1 MQKQEITMSDN
12 IDKPTK
18 EELVESFL
26 DIVIES
32 FTDWIVDATRVIR
45 DLKSEKLTAST
56 HISAPHLRKIDTS
69 IAFLRKRINDLY
81 LSYKELEEEY
91 KTEIFSVEYFSQFSE
106 QMKDISEIV
115 DSIKLVANEYQSVLE
130 NYKLQKVDIDKYVT
144 PSNQKSIE
152 FLVTLDDQKL
162 FEILE
167 KGEFSEI

>member
-1 MQKQEITMSDN
+1 MSDN